1 MKRQDFRRRD
11 FLAGAAGFGLVCH
24 DFGQGPLSAFAQN
37 AAWPNQTVRMIVPFP
52 PGGQGDLA
60 ARPIA
65 KAFER
70 ILGKPVVVD
79 NRGGAGGALG
89 NAAVARG
96 ANDGHTLLMTLSSF
110 AVLPEADRI
119 MGRAAQYETAE
130 LTPIARVL
138 ADPTLLAVHVDT
150 PWKTVADLVEDAKK
164 RPGEIPYG
172 SSGPYGTLHVSM
184 EMFTGAAGIKLNH
197 IPYRGAGPALN
208 DLISGQIKALA
219 SAPGVLK
226 PQVDSGKIRV
236 LANFG
241 TERVASFPNTPT
253 FRELGFK
260 EVEFYIWGGLFVPR
274 ATPADIVTR
283 LRSAMREAMTDPETR
298 RIFETA
304 GSPPAYLDQPE
315 FSAFVDKDSARL
327 IEAVRKIGRVDGG

>member
-1 MKRQDFRRRD
+1 MRRQGFGRRD
-11 FLAGAAGFGLVCH
+11 FLAGAAGLGLVGH
-24 DFGQGPLSAFAQN
+24 GFGIEQLSALAQD
-37 AAWPNQTVRMIVPFP
+37 ASWPNQTVRMIVPFP

-70 ILGKPVVVD
+70 ILGKPVIVD

-96 ANDGHTLLMTLSSF
+96 ANDGHTLLMTLSSL

-119 MGRAAQYETAE
+119 MGRQAQYETAD
-130 LTPIARVL
+130 LIPIARVL
-138 ADPTLLAVHVDT
+138 ADPTLLAVHADT
-150 PWKTVADLVEDAKK
+150 PWKTVADLVEDARK

-184 EMFTGAAGIKLNH
+184 EMFTGAAGIRLNH

-226 PQVDSGKIRV
+226 PQVESGKIRV

-241 TERVASFPNTPT
+241 AERVASFPDTPT
-253 FRELGFK
+253 FQELGFK
-260 EVEFYIWGGLFVPR
+260 DVEFYIWGGLFVPR

-283 LRSAMREAMTDPETR
+283 LRSAMRDAMADTETR

-315 FSAFVDKDSARL
+315 FAAFVTRDSTRL

>member
-1 MKRQDFRRRD
+1 MRRRD
-11 FLAGAAGFGLVCH
+11 FLAGATGAILLVGLP
-24 DFGQGPLSAFAQN
+24 DARAQS
-37 AAWPNQTVRMIVPFP
+37 AWPTQNLKMVVPFP

-96 ANDGHTLLMTLSSF
+96 ASDGHTLLMTLSSL

-119 MGRAAQYETAE
+119 MGRPAQYETSE
-130 LTPIARVL
+130 LIPIARVL
-138 ADPTLLAVHVDT
+138 ADPTLLAVSADT
-150 PWKTVADLVEDAKK
+150 PWKTVAELVADARK
-164 RPGEIPYG
+164 RPGEIAYG

-184 EMFTGAAGIKLNH
+184 EMFTGSAGIKLNH
-197 IPYRGAGPALN
+197 VPYRGAGPALN
-208 DLISGQIKALA
+208 DLLSGQIKALA

-226 PQVDSGKIRV
+226 PQADAGKIRV

-241 TERVASFPNTPT
+241 AERVPAFPDVPT
-253 FRELGFK
+253 FRELGFAD
-260 EVEFYIWGGLFVPR
+260 VEFYIWGGLFVPR
-274 ATPADIVTR
+274 ATPPEIVAR
-283 LRSAMREAMTDPETR
+283 LRDAMREAMADPETR
-298 RIFETA
+298 RIFDAA

-315 FSAFVDKDSARL
+315 FTAFMDRDSQRL

>member
-1 MKRQDFRRRD
+1 MDRRT
-11 FLAGAAGFGLVCH
+11 FAAGAAASAATIAAPRARA
-24 DFGQGPLSAFAQN
+24 QGAAPSAQTWPTQN
-37 AAWPNQTVRMIVPFP
+37 LKLIVPFP

-96 ANDGHTLLMTLSSF
+96 PNDGHTLLMTLSSL

-119 MGRAAQYETAE
+119 MGRQPQYETSE
-130 LTPIARVL
+130 LIPIARVL
-138 ADPTLLAVHVDT
+138 ADPTLLAVHAAT
-150 PWKTVADLVEDAKK
+150 PWKSVAEFVEAAK
-164 RPGEIPYG
+164 REPGAIPYG

-184 EMFTGAAGIKLNH
+184 EMFTTSAGIKLNH
-197 IPYRGAGPALN
+197 VPYRGAGPALN

-226 PQVDSGKIRV
+226 PQADAGSIRV

-241 TERVASFPNTPT
+241 AERVPAFPDVPT
-253 FRELGFK
+253 FRELGFRD
-260 EVEFYIWGGLFVPR
+260 VEFYIWGGLFAPR
-274 ATPADIVTR
+274 ATPPEIVTR
-283 LRSAMREAMTDPETR
+283 LRAAMKEAMADPETR
-298 RIFETA
+298 RTFEQA

-315 FSAFVDKDSARL
+315 FTAFVDSDSRRL

>member
-1 MKRQDFRRRD
+1 MKRRL
-11 FLAGAAGFGLVCH
+11 FLAGAASAAIAPTFGTRA
-24 DFGQGPLSAFAQN
+24 QG
-37 AAWPNQTVRMIVPFP
+37 AWPSQNLTMIVPFP

-89 NAAVARG
+89 NAQVARR
-96 ANDGHTLLMTLSSF
+96 ANDGHTLLMTLSSL

-119 MGRAAQYETAE
+119 MGRPAQYEVSE
-130 LTPIARVL
+130 LVPIARVL
-138 ADPTLLAVHVDT
+138 ADPTLLAVHADT
-150 PWKTVADLVEDAKK
+150 PYRTVQDLVEDAKK
-164 RPGEIPYG
+164 RPGQIPYG

-184 EMFTGAAGIKLNH
+184 EMFANSAGIKLNH
-197 IPYRGAGPALN
+197 VPYRGAGPAMN
-208 DLISGQIKALA
+208 DLIAKQISALA

-226 PQVDSGKIRV
+226 QHADAGAIRV

-241 TERVASFPNTPT
+241 AERVPAFPNVPT
-253 FRELGFK
+253 FRELGFRD
-260 EVEFYIWGGLFVPR
+260 VEFYIWGGLVVPK
-274 ATPADIVTR
+274 ATPADVVQR
-283 LRSAMREAMTDPETR
+283 LRGAMREAMADPETR
-298 RIFETA
+298 RTFETA

-315 FSAFVDKDSARL
+315 FSAFVDRDSARL
-327 IEAVRKIGRVDGG
+327 IEAVRKIGKVDGG